1 MRSANNYCSIKQKD
15 DAQNDKKKKS
25 EFGPFSEDQEQTK
38 HLSKGGLITLLF
50 KCLKNELISIIN
62 YLKNNSL
69 LLEFFGLLLFVC
81 VFL

>member
-1 MRSANNYCSIKQKD
+1 MPKMI
-15 DAQNDKKKKS
+15 KKKS

-81 VFL
+81 VFLYR